1 MSLELCPPALAV
13 FLPAA
18 VLYEYAEPGAL
29 LHWIQE
35 EGGACQIGDV
45 GSSYGWSYSKR
56 V

>member
-35 EGGACQIGDV
+35 EGGACK
-45 GSSYGWSYSKR
+45 YETLT
-56 V
+56 